1 FIVMEFLDGIT
12 LKHRIAG
19 RPLETDLLLPI
30 AIEIAEA
37 LDAAHA
43 ESIVHRDI
51 KPANIFVT
59 KRGHAKILDFGLA
72 KVVPVSSRMMEAAG
86 ASAQPTAVSEE
97 HLTSPGAALGT
108 VAYMSPEQAKGKEL
122 DSRTDLFSFGSVLYE
137 MATGTTP
144 FRGETS
150 ATIFEAI
157 LNRVQVAPVRLNPD
171 LPPKLEDIINKAP
184 EKARNLRYQVAAE
197 MRAALQ
203 RLKRDTDSN
212 RSAAAVLAE
221 PLGVHGGTVTTPVQ
235 TQGTAEAAQT
245 TPFTSGVATTLPRPV
260 SFLTTEVSPITP
272 SANRSRGSIAT
283 IAVTALIATAL
294 AYFFR
299 PTLPPPRI
307 TGSTQITHDG
317 QQKSFG
323 GQVTTTVLTD
333 GPRVFVQ
340 ENHDGHYV
348 VVQASSSG
356 GDTVAIPTTF
366 ANIALDNI
374 SADKSELLIGSFTGT
389 EEEQVLWGLPVL
401 GGTPRRLSDIAGVD
415 ATWMPNGDLLVS
427 HQNQFWIVPK
437 GGGTPHKFADPG
449 NFSWWFRWSPDGKA
463 LRFTRNEVNA
473 SGNDQW

>member
-1 FIVMEFLDGIT
+1 
-12 LKHRIAG
+12 
-19 RPLETDLLLPI
+19 
-30 AIEIAEA
+30 
-37 LDAAHA
+37 
-43 ESIVHRDI
+43 
-51 KPANIFVT
+51 
-59 KRGHAKILDFGLA
+59 
-72 KVVPVSSRMMEAAG
+72 
-86 ASAQPTAVSEE
+86 
-97 HLTSPGAALGT
+97 
-108 VAYMSPEQAKGKEL
+108 
-122 DSRTDLFSFGSVLYE
+122 
-137 MATGTTP
+137 
-144 FRGETS
+144 
-150 ATIFEAI
+150 
-157 LNRVQVAPVRLNPD
+157 
-171 LPPKLEDIINKAP
+171 
-184 EKARNLRYQVAAE
+184 
-197 MRAALQ
+197 
-203 RLKRDTDSN
+203 
-212 RSAAAVLAE
+212 
-221 PLGVHGGTVTTPVQ
+221 
-235 TQGTAEAAQT
+235 
-245 TPFTSGVATTLPRPV
+245 TLPRPV

-272 SANRSRGSIAT
+272 SANRSRGRIAT
-283 IAVTALIATAL
+283 IAVTALIATGL

-473 SGNDQW
+473 SGNDQWELSAEGKNLRRMIPGWQVHNAKVRGNWTPDGNYFVFTVLMGGRGDLWAVREKGDWLHKFDNRPVQLTSGPMSFEASQPSVDGRRIFAVGSQFRSELSRYDRKTGQFVPYL